1 MGDSERID
9 IDGRSAYVRL
19 IPAHP
24 PQGTAAEPALYVHGL
39 GGSSTNWADLATL
52 LSDRL
57 DGAAVDLPGFGRS
70 DPAPPR
76 GYSVPRLAAF
86 VARIVEELG
95 RGPVHLVGNSL
106 GGAVCVQLAAA
117 RPDLLRT
124 LTLIS
129 PAMPDLRPR
138 RGSDAVL
145 PLLLLPGANRIAER
159 RLAAMDP
166 ERRAQS
172 VVDLCFADPS
182 RLPPERLAQAVAE
195 VRERSE
201 LPWAMDAFTRSLRG
215 LVAAYLV
222 PTSRSLWAKAGQI
235 RVPTLVVWGSEDRLV
250 SVALAARTAAAA
262 PGARLLVLDGVGHTA
277 QLEAPEPV
285 AQAMRALLDDAATR

>member
-1 MGDSERID
+1 MSDSERID
-9 IDGRSAYVRL
+9 IDGRTAYVRL

-24 PQGTAAEPALYVHGL
+24 PPGTCAESAMYVHGL
-39 GGSSTNWADLATL
+39 GGSSTNWTDLATL

-86 VARIVEELG
+86 VARVIERRG
-95 RGPVHLVGNSL
+95 RRPVHLVGNSL
-106 GGAVCVQLAAA
+106 GGAVCVQLTAA
-117 RPDLLRT
+117 RPDLVT
-124 LTLIS
+124 SLTLIS

-138 RGSDAVL
+138 RGSDAAL
-145 PLLLLPGANRIAER
+145 PLLLVPGASRIAER
-159 RLAAMDP
+159 RLAAMAP
-166 ERRAQS
+166 EQRARA
-172 VVDLCFADPS
+172 VIDLCFADPS
-182 RLPPERLAQAVAE
+182 RLPADRLAQAVEE
-195 VRERSE
+195 VRERNE

-215 LVAAYLV
+215 LAAAYLV

-235 RVPTLVVWGSEDRLV
+235 RVPTLVVWGREDRLV
-250 SVALAARTAAAA
+250 SVALAARTAAAT

-277 QLEAPEPV
+277 QLEAPHEV
-285 AQAMRALLDDAATR
+285 AAAMRALLDDAATG